1 MCFGSACP
9 DLHLPIPADSQ
20 ILTPSTRPAVVTHT
34 VMLPARRSA
43 CKIPSLENRHVWL
56 STAQSSP
63 GPPNLARIAIML
75 PNLRN
80 ACDGVSGSATKIVD
94 GPKHLIP
101 FLFKPMSSQGADSHC
116 VFALD
121 FLSNLVYVV
130 CIRYERFPEPR
141 PTLRHR
147 AQLPFPDYAALL
159 GSMVPSRH
167 SLGTFRH
174 LRQGQLP
181 LRSRGTA

>member
-1 MCFGSACP
+1 MSSCF
-9 DLHLPIPADSQ
+9 
-20 ILTPSTRPAVVTHT
+20 VVTLPSYHAERPLLLVRCCAVRKEKCPLRPEEHGTERPLQNRACCWHLSCT
-34 VMLPARRSA
+34 VQARA
-43 CKIPSLENRHVWL
+43 VL
-56 STAQSSP
+56 TDAT
-63 GPPNLARIAIML
+63 G
-75 PNLRN
+75 
-80 ACDGVSGSATKIVD
+80 SGSATKIVD

>member
-1 MCFGSACP
+1 MHKLVKILKLAVKIYLTASAP
-9 DLHLPIPADSQ
+9 QH
-20 ILTPSTRPAVVTHT
+20 
-34 VMLPARRSA
+34 
-43 CKIPSLENRHVWL
+43 
-56 STAQSSP
+56 
-63 GPPNLARIAIML
+63 
-75 PNLRN
+75 
-80 ACDGVSGSATKIVD
+80 SGSATKIVD

-121 FLSNLVYVV
+121 FLSNLVYVI

-141 PTLRHR
+141 PTLRRR

-181 LRSRGTA
+181 LRSRETA

>member
-1 MCFGSACP
+1 MEIGFSGG
-9 DLHLPIPADSQ
+9 
-20 ILTPSTRPAVVTHT
+20 V
-34 VMLPARRSA
+34 
-43 CKIPSLENRHVWL
+43 EN
-56 STAQSSP
+56 ASP
-63 GPPNLARIAIML
+63 
-75 PNLRN
+75 
-80 ACDGVSGSATKIVD
+80 SGSATKIVN
-94 GPKHLIP
+94 GPNHLIP
-101 FLFKPMSSQGADSHC
+101 LLFKPMFSQGAYSHC

-130 CIRYERFPEPR
+130 CIRYERFPEPH

-174 LRQGQLP
+174 LWQGQLP
-181 LRSRGTA
+181 LRSRETA